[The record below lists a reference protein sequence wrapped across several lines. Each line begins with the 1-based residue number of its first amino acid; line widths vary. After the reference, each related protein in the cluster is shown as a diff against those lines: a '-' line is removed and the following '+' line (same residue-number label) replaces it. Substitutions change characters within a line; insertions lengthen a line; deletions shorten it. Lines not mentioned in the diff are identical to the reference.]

1 MKLFEGRRIADEILT
16 RLKKEIKEKK
26 LKPKLA
32 VILVGEDEA
41 SKIYIRLK
49 KEATERI
56 GAEFELFKYDT
67 GVSEGKIISKINE
80 LNKDNSTSGI
90 IVQLP
95 LPFKFDR
102 DKIIGAI
109 CPRKDVDGFHEEN
122 RQLFTEGR
130 QRFEPVLPS
139 AILMATKDAYQPVI
153 SAQAGIQKS
162 VVSNKKKRLD
172 PRLREDDKLKG
183 KKAVALVNSDI
194 FGEILKIVLEKEG
207 IDFKYKL
214 QKVCLISGVDEELKG
229 ADIVITVCG
238 CPNLVRGEMIK
249 KGAVL
254 IDAGIFRAE
263 NGKVVGDVDRASVE
277 NIADYLTP
285 VPGGI
290 GPLVIALL
298 LKNIYLA
305 AKNHLT
311 ELRINTDF
319 TDAVKNAYEFGAYKD
334 LIHKEL
340 SYEVIGILYE
350 VYNELGYGHNEK
362 YYQRAAAYKLQQKN
376 LKFKEQLYAPVMF
389 QNKKIGSYYL
399 DFLIADKIILE
410 LKKGDRFYKK
420 DIEQTFAYLK
430 IHNIKLGLLAR
441 FTNHGVKV
449 RRIVNITE

>member
-1 MKLFEGRRIADEILT
+1 MRLFNGKKVADKILGELKREIEG
-16 RLKKEIKEKK
+16 KKI
-26 LKPKLA
+26 KPKLA
-32 VILVGEDEA
+32 VFLIGEDEA

-49 KEATERI
+49 KEAAERI

-67 GVSEGKIISKINE
+67 SVSEGKIISKINE

-109 CPRKDVDGFHEEN
+109 CPRKDVDGFHKEN
-122 RQLFTEGR
+122 RRLFAEDR

-139 AILMATKDAYQPVI
+139 AILMAIKDAYHLVI
-153 SAQAGIQKS
+153 PAKAGIHASFFAILDSRFRGNDREEYGNNRRKS
-162 VVSNKKKRLD
+162 GDLKND
-172 PRLREDDKLKG
+172 GDKLTG

-214 QKVCLISGVDEELKG
+214 QKVCLISGVDEELKS
-229 ADIVITVCG
+229 ADIVITACG
-238 CPNLVRGEMIK
+238 CPNLVRGEMVK

-263 NGKVVGDVDRASVE
+263 NGRVVGDVDRASVE

-311 ELRINTDF
+311 ELRINTD
-319 TDAVKNAYEFGAYKD
+319 K
-334 LIHKEL
+334 
-340 SYEVIGILYE
+340 
-350 VYNELGYGHNEK
+350 YGFYGCREK
-362 YYQRAAAYKLQQKN
+362 CL
-376 LKFKEQLYAPVMF
+376 
-389 QNKKIGSYYL
+389 
-399 DFLIADKIILE
+399 
-410 LKKGDRFYKK
+410 
-420 DIEQTFAYLK
+420 
-430 IHNIKLGLLAR
+430 
-441 FTNHGVKV
+441 
-449 RRIVNITE
+449 

>member
-1 MKLFEGRRIADEILT
+1 MRLFNGKKVADKILEE
-16 RLKKEIKEKK
+16 LKNKIKAEN

-32 VILVGEDEA
+32 IFLIGEDEA

-49 KEATERI
+49 KEAAERI

-67 GVSEGKIISKINE
+67 SVSEGKIISKINE

-109 CPRKDVDGFHEEN
+109 CPRKDVDGFHKEN
-122 RQLFTEGR
+122 RRLFAEDR
-130 QRFEPVLPS
+130 QRFEPVLPR
-139 AILMATKDAYQPVI
+139 AILMAIKDAYHLVI
-153 SAQAGIQKS
+153 TAEAGIQKS
-162 VVSNKKKRLD
+162 VVSNKKKGLD
-172 PRLREDDKLKG
+172 PRLLEDDKLKS

-214 QKVCLISGVDEELKG
+214 QKVCLISGVDEELKS
-229 ADIVITVCG
+229 ADIVITACG

-263 NGKVVGDVDRASVE
+263 NGKVVGDVNRASVE

-305 AKNHLT
+305 AKNRLT

-319 TDAVKNAYEFGAYKD
+319 TD
-334 LIHKEL
+334 I
-340 SYEVIGILYE
+340 
-350 VYNELGYGHNEK
+350 
-362 YYQRAAAYKLQQKN
+362 
-376 LKFKEQLYAPVMF
+376 
-389 QNKKIGSYYL
+389 KI
-399 DFLIADKIILE
+399 
-410 LKKGDRFYKK
+410 
-420 DIEQTFAYLK
+420 
-430 IHNIKLGLLAR
+430 
-441 FTNHGVKV
+441 
-449 RRIVNITE
+449 

>member
-183 KKAVALVNSDI
+183 KKAVAFVNSDI

-229 ADIVITVCG
+229 A
-238 CPNLVRGEMIK
+238 
-249 KGAVL
+249 VL

-263 NGKVVGDVDRASVE
+263 NGKVVGDVERASVE

-362 YYQRAAAYKLQQKN
+362 Y
-376 LKFKEQLYAPVMF
+376 
-389 QNKKIGSYYL
+389 
-399 DFLIADKIILE
+399 
-410 LKKGDRFYKK
+410 KKGQRH
-420 DIEQTFAYLK
+420 ISCSRK
-430 IHNIKLGLLAR
+430 I
-441 FTNHGVKV
+441 
-449 RRIVNITE
+449 